1 MMNYVSDYV
10 ASVQTAMQKLDTGKI
25 ETLIDWF
32 KQTRDQGGTIFTM
45 GNGGS
50 ASTASHWVNDLVK
63 GASYQ
68 KEARFKV
75 MCLNDSIA
83 TLTAYSNDVSYQ
95 DALVEPLKNFLK
107 PGDLVVAI
115 SGSGNS
121 ENVIRALEYA
131 NGIGVR
137 SAALTGRDGGKLGQI
152 ANLEINVPEQHMGK
166 IEDVHMMITHAV
178 SWNFI
183 ENE

>member
-1 MMNYVSDYV
+1 MNYVPKYIQ
-10 ASVQTAMQKLDTGKI
+10 SVQSAMDKLDQAAI
-25 ETLIDWF
+25 EKLIDWF
-32 KQTRDQGGTIFTM
+32 REIRASGGTIFTM

-68 KEARFKV
+68 KDLRFKV
-75 MCLNDSIA
+75 VCLNDSIA
-83 TLTAYSNDVSYQ
+83 TVMAYSNDVDYSK
-95 DALVEPLKNFLK
+95 ALVEPLKNFLTRN
-107 PGDLVVAI
+107 DLVLAI

-121 ENVIRALEYA
+121 ANVIEAIEYA
-131 NGIGVR
+131 KALGAKTVG
-137 SAALTGRDGGKLGQI
+137 LTGRDGGKLGKI
-152 ANLEINVPEQHMGK
+152 VDLEINVPEQHMGR
-166 IEDVHMMITHAV
+166 IEDVHMMISHVV